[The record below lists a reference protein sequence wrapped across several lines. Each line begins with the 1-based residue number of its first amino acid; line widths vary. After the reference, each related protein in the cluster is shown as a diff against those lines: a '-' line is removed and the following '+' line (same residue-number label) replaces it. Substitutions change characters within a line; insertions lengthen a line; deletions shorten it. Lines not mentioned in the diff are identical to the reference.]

1 MQNMIRKMAVNL
13 AVLSSIFI
21 IGCAG
26 AAKVDN
32 MVIPSH
38 ESSFLVAKGE
48 LKDNVYLSG
57 VSGGKGT
64 NPLWKSNIGN
74 KEFNAALLQSLMDAQ
89 YLGGPDSNFQLR
101 AELLEVDQ
109 PLIGINLTVTTT
121 VVYILVERNSGED
134 VLIETITASYTA
146 GMSDSVIA
154 VKRLRLAN
162 EGSARENIH
171 EFLKALSRLKIEK
184 HEVSIKM

>member
-1 MQNMIRKMAVNL
+1 MIRKMAVNL

-32 MVIPSH
+32 MVVPSH

-101 AELLEVDQ
+101 AEIRKEDSSLDTRGNGLLD
-109 PLIGINLTVTTT
+109 
-121 VVYILVERNSGED
+121 
-134 VLIETITASYTA
+134 
-146 GMSDSVIA
+146 
-154 VKRLRLAN
+154 K
-162 EGSARENIH
+162 
-171 EFLKALSRLKIEK
+171 
-184 HEVSIKM
+184 